1 MAVCFSFRPLARL
14 PRTVRVTMAMGD
26 LEQRAVSK
34 GVYSA
39 VVDKLA
45 RATQNLGFLCR
56 GPEAQAFWSIL

>member
-1 MAVCFSFRPLARL
+1 MAVCFSCRPLAGL

-26 LEQRAVSK
+26 LERL
-34 GVYSA
+34 YSA

-56 GPEAQAFWSIL
+56 GPEAQAFRSVL